1 MSSFIQASILSS
13 FELNCA
19 KLAKYPM
26 FIHKYMHIHFT
37 LAFSSFINIYEAEL
51 NFKGNDSSFLK
62 ILLFMLDI
70 QIGFPQAE
78 FIHLFMNLSL
88 IWIRHSH

>member
-1 MSSFIQASILSS
+1 
-13 FELNCA
+13 
-19 KLAKYPM
+19 
-26 FIHKYMHIHFT
+26 MHIHFT

-88 IWIRHSH
+88 IWIRQSH